1 MKHLTHCLRLAI
13 FFSLLLLPLA
23 VRGQQPSVSPSP
35 VTAIAA
41 ARPLSELL
49 PDRLAG
55 LGATSEVHLVTFDQL
70 GEIVVDKANAYK
82 EYRVSTAASREYAG
96 IRIDLFQTRNQFA
109 AFGLFTYSS
118 GTSGAKPAGEGIGWG
133 SALVNG
139 AVLFWK
145 DSYFGRLNP
154 SNHGRGG
161 TTHAVALARAVANAI
176 VPRAEAATRP
186 ALLESLPTSQ
196 MIAGSEQYFLG
207 PESLGAY
214 VNRGNEMFEFQGDAE
229 AVLAEYNQSPAAG
242 SLSQAAATGAGRD
255 KADNAQGISRTK
267 SAAEQPLKLVVVEY
281 HTPQFATDGMVRL
294 NSFVESLP
302 EEERDRIIF
311 QREGNYMIGAV
322 NVVDRE
328 LAQGLISSIKYPY
341 TVKWLRNPLWPTN
354 DPFRMEKTA
363 QMLLSTFGLLGLIL
377 LTVLTIGSAV
387 GAAIF
392 LKRRK
397 RQQEIF
403 SDAGGMLRLD
413 IDPFESTLLGLPPKR
428 SEE

>member
-13 FFSLLLLPLA
+13 IFSFLLVPLA
-23 VRGQQPSVSPSP
+23 VRGQQPSASPSP
-35 VTAIAA
+35 VTAVAA
-41 ARPLSELL
+41 AHPLSELL

-55 LGATSEVHLVTFDQL
+55 LGATSDVRLVTGEQL
-70 GEIVVDKANAYK
+70 GEIVVDKANAYR

-118 GTSGAKPAGEGIGWG
+118 GTREAKPAGQDIGWG
-133 SALVNG
+133 GALVNG

-145 DSYFGRLNP
+145 DSYFGRLTPGN
-154 SNHGRGG
+154 NGRGG
-161 TTHAVALARAVANAI
+161 TSHAVALARAVANAI
-176 VPRAEAATRP
+176 VPRAETATRP
-186 ALLESLPTSQ
+186 ALLESLPTSH
-196 MIAGSEQYFLG
+196 MIAGSERYFLG

-229 AVLAEYNQSPAAG
+229 AVLAEYNQSPAG
-242 SLSQAAATGAGRD
+242 SLSQAAAAGASRD
-255 KADNAQGISRTK
+255 RADNARGIGATK
-267 SAAEQPLKLVVVEY
+267 SAAEQPLNLVVVEY

-302 EEERDRIIF
+302 EAERDRIIF

-322 NVVDRE
+322 NVWDRE
-328 LAQGLISSIKYPY
+328 LAQGLIGSIKYPY

-377 LTVLTIGSAV
+377 LTVLTIGSAF
-387 GAAIF
+387 GATIF

>member
-1 MKHLTHCLRLAI
+1 MKHLIHCLRLAI
-13 FFSLLLLPLA
+13 ILSLLLVPLA
-23 VRGQQPSVSPSP
+23 VRGQQPSASPSQ
-35 VTAIAA
+35 VTAVAT

-55 LGATSEVHLVTFDQL
+55 LRATSEVHLVAGDQL
-70 GEIVVDKANAYK
+70 GEIVADNTNAYQ
-82 EYRVSTAASREYAG
+82 EYRVSAAASREYAG
-96 IRIDLFQTRNQFA
+96 IRVDVFHTRNQFA
-109 AFGLFTYSS
+109 AFGLFTYNC
-118 GTSGAKPAGEGIGWG
+118 GTSGAKPAAEDIGWG
-133 SALVNG
+133 GALVNG

-145 DSYFGRLNP
+145 DGYFGRLNP
-154 SNHGRGG
+154 THSGRGG
-161 TTHAVALARAVANAI
+161 TAYAVALARAVANGI

-186 ALLESLPTSQ
+186 ALLESLPPSQ

-214 VNRGNEMFEFQGDAE
+214 ANRGKEMFEFHGDAE
-229 AVLAEYNQSPAAG
+229 AVLAEYNQSPAPG
-242 SLSQAAATGAGRD
+242 SLSQALATGATRYE
-255 KADNAQGISRTK
+255 ADSARGTSTTKPPAQ
-267 SAAEQPLKLVVVEY
+267 QPLRLFIVEY

-294 NSFVESLP
+294 NSFVEALP
-302 EEERDRIIF
+302 EQERDRIIF
-311 QREGNYMIGAV
+311 QREGNYIIGAV
-322 NVVDRE
+322 NVWDRE
-328 LAQGLISSIKYPY
+328 AAQGLISSIKYPY

-377 LTVLTIGSAV
+377 LTVLTIGSAF
-387 GAAIF
+387 GATIF

-413 IDPFESTLLGLPPKR
+413 IDRFESALLGLPPKR

>member
-13 FFSLLLLPLA
+13 IFLLLLVPLA
-23 VRGQQPSVSPSP
+23 VRGQQPLTSPSQ
-35 VTAIAA
+35 VTAVAT

-55 LGATSEVHLVTFDQL
+55 LGATSEVRLVTGDRL
-70 GEIVVDKANAYK
+70 GEIVVDEANAYQ
-82 EYRVSTAASREYAG
+82 EYRVSIAASREYAG

-109 AFGLFTYSS
+109 AFGLFTYSC
-118 GTSGAKPAGEGIGWG
+118 GTSGAKLAGEDIGWG
-133 SALVNG
+133 GALVND

-145 DSYFGRLNP
+145 YSYFGRLNP
-154 SNHGRGG
+154 THPGRGQAAY
-161 TTHAVALARAVANAI
+161 AVALARAVANSI
-176 VPRAEAATRP
+176 VPRAEASTRP
-186 ALLESLPTSQ
+186 ALLESLPSSQ

-214 VNRGNEMFEFQGDAE
+214 VNRGKEMFEFQGDSE
-229 AVLAEYNQSPAAG
+229 AVLAEYNQSPPEG
-242 SLSQAAATGAGRD
+242 SLSQSAPTGAARD
-255 KADNAQGISRTK
+255 KADNARGLSKTK
-267 SAAEQPLKLVVVEY
+267 SPAEQPLKLIIVEY

-311 QREGNYMIGAV
+311 QREGNYVIGAV
-322 NVVDRE
+322 NVWDRE
-328 LAQGLISSIKYPY
+328 AAQGLISSIKYPY

-377 LTVLTIGSAV
+377 LTVLTLGSAF
-387 GAAIF
+387 GATIF

-413 IDPFESTLLGLPPKR
+413 IDPFESALLGLPPKR